1 MAGWS
6 EHAGQA
12 VALPLQNVD
21 TDQLIP
27 ARFMTHSRSDGYG
40 RFLLHD
46 LRRDARGDELAEFP
60 LNRHPDASVVVAG
73 HNFGCGSSRE
83 AAVYALVDAG
93 IRAVIAPSFG
103 EIFAGNAVNNGLLPA
118 QVSEDDAA
126 ALINGLK
133 EASGP
138 LEIQLETGRIS
149 LGDLDLAFSL
159 EPGWRTKLIN
169 GWDDIDL
176 TLHHLP
182 EIARHRANRM
192 HDNSWVRP
200 KAGESWP

>member
-46 LRRDARGDELAEFP
+46 LRRDAGGDELAEFP

-126 ALINGLK
+126 ALIDRLK

-138 LEIQLETGRIS
+138 LRIQLETGRIS
-149 LGDLDLAFSL
+149 LGGLDLVFSL
-159 EPGWRTKLIN
+159 EPSWRTKLIN

-182 EIARHRANRM
+182 EIARHRANQM

-200 KAGESWP
+200 KAGQSWP